1 MNELNEMTNSTSIQW
16 RSSIIEAGRRERQ
29 KMGVRHLIKRGLQ
42 FLHGLLAFCF
52 VLLAIVEFIRDPPYF
67 DAVAEFDH
75 RHDNVTKIPK
85 DTFYNL
91 TRTGAPSSI
100 RHFMDM
106 PVLMLFLAY
115 FVVLLWRH
123 AWGAWS
129 SLMTICM
136 CVILFV
142 FILVN
147 YIANDY
153 FDWRFFNT
161 RGYGILLEVFCFA
174 LGWTSVVIAV
184 FIKMEWFPLVFT
196 VSISYTKIHVYYQRC
211 QYN

>member
-1 MNELNEMTNSTSIQW
+1 
-16 RSSIIEAGRRERQ
+16 
-29 KMGVRHLIKRGLQ
+29 
-42 FLHGLLAFCF
+42 
-52 VLLAIVEFIRDPPYF
+52 
-67 DAVAEFDH
+67 
-75 RHDNVTKIPK
+75 
-85 DTFYNL
+85 
-91 TRTGAPSSI
+91 
-100 RHFMDM
+100 MDM